1 MKKLLFACVLMIF
14 SATFAQTSVGVT
26 PTKSPPKTVE
36 QLTKNAQKTPLFY
49 EGNIIYK
56 TTTGKFF
63 VVQQSKT
70 GNFYKKYVMYNPP
83 GATAKTIL
91 ESKNITPQKTFHA
104 GLNSHLKDKPRYIAR
119 E

>member
-1 MKKLLFACVLMIF
+1 MKSILIACMLMIF
-14 SATFAQTSVGVT
+14 SVSAQTSVGVT

-36 QLTKNAQKTPLFY
+36 QLTKNAQKTPLLY

-63 VVQQSKT
+63 VVQQSKA
-70 GNFYKKYVMYNPP
+70 GNFYKKYVMYSPP
-83 GATAKTIL
+83 GATVKTII
-91 ESKNITPQKTFHA
+91 ETKNIFTDPFHSA
-104 GLNSHLKDKPRYIAR
+104 SYNSYLKETPRYIAR